1 MKLDGHEDP
10 SIHDGCR
17 FVSSG
22 VVCVSVGVCELLPLG
37 VCTVSKD
44 YLSTVPPCP
53 ESPDESPTLKDL
65 TRI

>member
-17 FVSSG
+17 FVSSC
-22 VVCVSVGVCELLPLG
+22 VVSVQCECMQLTSLG
-37 VCTVSKD
+37 YVEFRRITLV
-44 YLSTVPPCP
+44 
-53 ESPDESPTLKDL
+53 PDESPTLKDL